1 MRVCVFTEPHRG
13 ATFDEM
19 LRAAQ
24 HAEAAGYDGFFRA
37 DHFMPVNK
45 SDGFPGPSDAWVTLG
60 AIARETRTIRLG
72 TLLTSATFRHPAIT
86 AVTVAQVDEMSNG
99 RIDFGLGAGW
109 LGAEHTALGIP
120 FFTPRERFERL
131 DEQLQIITGLWATP
145 RGERFSF
152 AGKHFTLVDALALP
166 KPVQTPGPPVIVGGR
181 GPKSTPRLAAIYADE
196 YNVPPSS
203 AKKCAE
209 QYDLVRAASEKHGRT
224 KAPLVFS
231 ASVAVACGRTDAE
244 VAERLALLEEPSIL
258 PPEPV
263 VSGSPAQVVE
273 ELAAYAEAGATR
285 LYVRLRDQSDLDL
298 LDLLAAEVIPH
309 LP

>member
-1 MRVCVFTEPHRG
+1 MFTEPHRG

-24 HAEAAGYDGFFRA
+24 HAEAAGFDGFFRA
-37 DHFMPVNK
+37 DHFMPVHR
-45 SDGFPGPSDAWVTLG
+45 SDGFPGPTDAWVTLG
-60 AIARETRTIRLG
+60 AIARETSTIRLG
-72 TLLTSATFRHPAIT
+72 TLLSSATFRHPAIT
-86 AVTVAQVDEMSNG
+86 AITVAQVDEMSNG

-131 DEQLQIITGLWATP
+131 DEQLQIISGLWATP
-145 RGERFSF
+145 RGERYSF
-152 AGKHFTLVDALALP
+152 NGKHFTLVDALALP
-166 KPVQTPGPPVIVGGR
+166 KPVQTPGPPIIVGGR
-181 GPKSTPRLAAIYADE
+181 GPKSTPRLAARYADE
-196 YNVPPSS
+196 YNVPPSPV
-203 AKKCAE
+203 KKCAE
-209 QYDLVRAASEKHGRT
+209 QYELVREASEKYGRT

-231 ASVAVACGRTDAE
+231 ASIAVACGRADAE
-244 VAERLALLEEPSIL
+244 IGKRLALLEEPSIL

-263 VSGSPAQVVE
+263 VAGTPAQVVE
-273 ELAAYAEAGATR
+273 ELARYAEAGATK

>member
-37 DHFMPVNK
+37 DHFMPVNR

-152 AGKHFTLVDALALP
+152 TGKHFTLVDALALP

-181 GPKSTPRLAAIYADE
+181 GPKSTPRLAALHADE

-203 AKKCAE
+203 AAKCAE
-209 QYDLVRAASEKHGRT
+209 QYDLVRAASEKYGRT
-224 KAPLVFS
+224 KAPLVLS

-244 VAERLALLEEPSIL
+244 IAQRLALLEEPSIL

-263 VSGSPAQVVE
+263 IAGTPDQVVE
-273 ELAAYAEAGATR
+273 QLAAYAEAGATR

>member
-1 MRVCVFTEPHRG
+1 MFTEPHRG

-37 DHFMPVNK
+37 DHFMPVNR

-152 AGKHFTLVDALALP
+152 TGKHFTLVDALALP

-181 GPKSTPRLAAIYADE
+181 GPKSTPRLAALHADE

-203 AKKCAE
+203 AAKCAE
-209 QYDLVRAASEKHGRT
+209 QYDLVRAASEKYGRT
-224 KAPLVFS
+224 KAPLVLS

-244 VAERLALLEEPSIL
+244 IAQRLALLEEPSIL

-263 VSGSPAQVVE
+263 IAGTPDQVVE
-273 ELAAYAEAGATR
+273 QLAAYAEAGATR

>member
-13 ATFDEM
+13 ATFDEL

-24 HAEAAGYDGFFRA
+24 HAEAAGYHGFFRA
-37 DHFMPVNK
+37 DHFMPMHR
-45 SDGFPGPSDAWVTLG
+45 SDGFPGPTDAWVTLG

-86 AVTVAQVDEMSNG
+86 AITVAQVDEMSNG

-109 LGAEHTALGIP
+109 FGAEHTALGIP
-120 FFTPRERFERL
+120 FYTPRERFERL

-145 RGERFSF
+145 RGERYSF
-152 AGKHFTLVDALALP
+152 DGKHYQLQDALALP

-181 GPKSTPRLAAIYADE
+181 GAKSTPRLAALYADE
-196 YNVPPSS
+196 YNVPPDSVE
-203 AKKCAE
+203 KCAT
-209 QYDLVRAASEKHGRT
+209 QYALVREASEKHGRT
-224 KAPLVFS
+224 KPPVVLG

-244 VAERLALLEEPSIL
+244 IKERHALMQQVSALPSEDAIYG
-258 PPEPV
+258 PPDKV
-263 VSGSPAQVVE
+263 IK
-273 ELAAYAEAGATR
+273 ELTRFAEAGATK
-285 LYVRLRDQSDLDL
+285 LYIRLRDLSDLDH
-298 LDLLAAEVIPH
+298 LDLLASEVIPH

>member
-19 LRAAQ
+19 VRAAR

-37 DHFMPVNK
+37 DHFMPVNR

-152 AGKHFTLVDALALP
+152 SGKHFTLVDALALP

-181 GPKSTPRLAAIYADE
+181 GPKSTPRLAALYADE

-209 QYDLVRAASEKHGRT
+209 QYELVRAASEKYGRT

-244 VAERLALLEEPSIL
+244 IAERLALLEEPSIL

-263 VSGSPAQVVE
+263 VAGTPAQVVE